1 MDHLLASCSMVPQ
14 SGDCLHK
21 KAHLPSGLV
30 GGTFQ
35 DLGCEVG
42 SKGYKLAG
50 HEGVAMLVACGA
62 KRRPIE
68 QRRQVERSQCIEDDD
83 FVGSISVDGLV
94 QREVGRGIVAGEVKG
109 RRRSWKRVRE
119 AGNKLLEVPLA
130 LGSSNRRSR
139 AIVVV
144 ERLNGVSLLHYIQ
157 FRKDACQIIVVLIVQ
172 KVLLAKEF
180 TEGRVS

>member
-1 MDHLLASCSMVPQ
+1 
-14 SGDCLHK
+14 
-21 KAHLPSGLV
+21 
-30 GGTFQ
+30 
-35 DLGCEVG
+35 VG
-42 SKGYKLAG
+42 SKGYKLAD

-68 QRRQVERSQCIEDDD
+68 QRRQVERGQCIEDDD

-94 QREVGRGIVAGEVKG
+94 QREVGRGIVVGEVKG
-109 RRRSWKRVRE
+109 GRRSWKRVRE

-144 ERLNGVSLLHYIQ
+144 E
-157 FRKDACQIIVVLIVQ
+157 
-172 KVLLAKEF
+172 
-180 TEGRVS
+180 